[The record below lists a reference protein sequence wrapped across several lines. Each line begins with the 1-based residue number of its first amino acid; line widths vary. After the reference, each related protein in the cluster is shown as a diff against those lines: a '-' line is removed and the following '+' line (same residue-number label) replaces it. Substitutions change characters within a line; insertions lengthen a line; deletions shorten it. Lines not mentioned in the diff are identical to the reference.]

1 MTVQCSTL
9 EDKIKKLDAS
19 FVDIWKKK
27 QEKKM
32 MHFVIEGNTLKT
44 KRKEKVKQMF
54 VLKNHVDKLQIKKK
68 KLV

>member
-27 QEKKM
+27 
-32 MHFVIEGNTLKT
+32 T
-44 KRKEKVKQMF
+44 RKEDDALCHWREYF
-54 VLKNHVDKLQIKKK
+54 ENKKEGEG
-68 KLV
+68 